1 MTNVTLNIKNMVCN
15 RCIKAVEHELE
26 KLKIVPVKVTL
37 GSVELKKEL
46 DNQTT
51 ELFRKAL
58 IENGFELIDDKK
70 SLVIEKIKTLVIELV
85 HYQKEKGRHIN
96 LADFIA
102 SEIGYDYSYLSNLFS
117 SVEGITI
124 EKYAINQKI
133 ERVKELLVY
142 DELNLN
148 EITFQMGY
156 SSVQHLSNQFKK
168 ITGLSPTHFKK
179 IKNKKRK
186 PLEATCFHWSKELPL
201 KNMPSTKKL
210 KE

>member
-1 MTNVTLNIKNMVCN
+1 MNNTTLNIKNMVCN

-26 KLKIVPVKVTL
+26 QLKIVPVKVTL
-37 GSVELKKEL
+37 GRVELKKEL

-58 IENGFELIDDKK
+58 LENGFELIDDKK

-96 LADFIA
+96 LADYIA
-102 SEIGYDYSYLSNLFS
+102 TEIGYDYSYLSNLFS

-133 ERVKELLVY
+133 EKVKELLIY
-142 DELNLN
+142 DELSLN
-148 EITFQMGY
+148 EIAFQLSY

-168 ITGLSPTHFKK
+168 ITGLSPTHFKQ
-179 IKNKKRK
+179 IKNKRRK
-186 PLEATCFHWSKELPL
+186 PLDKV
-201 KNMPSTKKL
+201 
-210 KE
+210 